1 MAILLKS
8 IAMNWRLSVK
18 VGDLVNDT
26 RRSPEYTPRPGLVMA
41 ITGVITG
48 TVARVK
54 YPGSMPVWAPI
65 EALEVISESR

>member
-1 MAILLKS
+1 M
-8 IAMNWRLSVK
+8 K
-18 VGDLVNDT
+18 VGDMVKDV
-26 RRSPEYTPRPGLVMA
+26 RHSPEYTPRLGLVMA

-54 YPGSMPVWAPI
+54 YPGSMPVWTPI

>member
-1 MAILLKS
+1 M
-8 IAMNWRLSVK
+8 K

-26 RRSPEYTPRPGLVMA
+26 RHHPEYTPRIGLVMA

>member
-1 MAILLKS
+1 M
-8 IAMNWRLSVK
+8 K

-26 RRSPEYTPRPGLVMA
+26 RHSPEYTPRLGLVLSVV
-41 ITGVITG
+41 GVLTG

-54 YPGSMPVWAPI
+54 YPGSMPVWAPV

>member
-1 MAILLKS
+1 M
-8 IAMNWRLSVK
+8 VK
-18 VGDLVNDT
+18 DV
-26 RRSPEYTPRPGLVMA
+26 RHSPEYTPRLGLVMA